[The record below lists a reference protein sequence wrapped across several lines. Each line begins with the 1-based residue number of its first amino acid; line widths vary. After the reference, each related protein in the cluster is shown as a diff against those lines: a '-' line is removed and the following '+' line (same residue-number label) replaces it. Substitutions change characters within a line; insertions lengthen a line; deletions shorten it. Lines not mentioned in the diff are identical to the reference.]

1 MELLLRDNASSEDEI
16 NIDAIIRQKSLM
28 AYFQPIVSVTAKKV
42 IGLEGLIRGI
52 KPGTAE
58 IIPPQ
63 LLFEKA
69 DCAGLTT
76 ELDRACRDTVLEAF
90 KPLFLSDPELLLFLN
105 LDTSIIDGVAGQII

>member
-1 MELLLRDNASSEDEI
+1 MELLQRETLSPEDEI
-16 NIDAIIRQKSLM
+16 DIAEIIRQKSLM
-28 AYFQPIVSVTAKKV
+28 AYFQPIVSVTGRKT

-69 DCAGLTT
+69 DDAGLTT
-76 ELDRACRDTVLEAF
+76 ELDRA
-90 KPLFLSDPELLLFLN
+90 
-105 LDTSIIDGVAGQII
+105 